1 VSDLA
6 AVLQQALALHQVGD
20 LQQAAE
26 LYRQVL
32 ARQPQHFDA
41 LHLLGVVARQS
52 GDAQQAFELITLALE
67 LDASQAVAHCNLG
80 AALQDL
86 GQPEAA
92 LASYERAIRLKPDY
106 AMALHNRGNALR
118 ILGRLDAA
126 LLSYDAALASLP
138 DYPEAFYHR
147 GLCYQALGQS
157 QAALDDYQLALQLR
171 AQYPQALCASGVA
184 LHSLQHYEVAIAEYE
199 KALRLQ
205 PDYAE
210 AWCNRGSALHK
221 LQEYEAALDS
231 YQHALEIRPDYAKAH
246 EYCGNAWH
254 ALAQPQLAI
263 TAYQQALACGGD
275 ALQLDYL
282 LATLGVGATPAAAPA
297 SYVKQLFDQYAGH
310 FDQHLQTVLGYQ
322 MPALL
327 DAAITRQRPAQ
338 QLATLATLDAGCGTG
353 LCGPYLRAYSR
364 SLIGVDLSE
373 KMLEQAALRGCY
385 DELTCSEL
393 SVYLSSQT
401 ARFDLIVAAD
411 VLVYIGNLAA
421 LFAAAKLA
429 LRNGGLFAFSVEQ
442 GSATRSEDFHLQASH
457 RYAHSGTYV
466 QRLAHQHGFSIAE
479 MQAAI
484 ARQDQGAD
492 IHSWVVVLKAG
503 GY

>member
-1 VSDLA
+1 MSDLTA
-6 AVLQQALALHQVGD
+6 LLQQALALHQAGD
-20 LQQAAE
+20 LRPAAE

-32 ARQPQHFDA
+32 EKQPQHFDA
-41 LHLLGVVARQS
+41 LHLLGVIARQN
-52 GDAQQAFELITLALE
+52 GEAQAAVELIRQALAI
-67 LDASQAVAHCNLG
+67 DASQAVAHCNLG

-92 LASYERAIRLKPDY
+92 LASYERAICLKPDY
-106 AMALHNRGNALR
+106 AMALQNRGNALR
-118 ILGRLDAA
+118 ILGRVDAA
-126 LLSYDAALASLP
+126 LLSYDAALAILP

-157 QAALDDYQLALQLR
+157 QAALDDYQQALQLR
-171 AQYPQALCASGVA
+171 ARYPQALCASGVA
-184 LHSLQHYEVAIAEYE
+184 LHSLQHYEAAIAEYE
-199 KALRLQ
+199 NALRLQ

-246 EYCGNAWH
+246 EYCGNVWC
-254 ALAQPQLAI
+254 ALEQPQQAI
-263 TAYQQALACGGD
+263 AAYQQALACGGD
-275 ALQLDYL
+275 ASQLDYL
-282 LATLGVGATPAAAPA
+282 LATLGVGATPVTAPSA
-297 SYVKQLFDQYAGH
+297 YVRQLFDQYAGH

-322 MPALL
+322 LPALL

-338 QLATLATLDAGCGTG
+338 QLATLDAGCGTG
-353 LCGPYLRAYSR
+353 LCGPYLRPYSH
-364 SLIGVDLSE
+364 SLSGVDLSE
-373 KMLEQAALRGCY
+373 KMLEQAAQTSLY
-385 DELTCSEL
+385 DELTCAEL
-393 SVYLSSQT
+393 SVYLMKQP
-401 ARFDLIVAAD
+401 ARFDLIMAAD
-411 VLVYIGNLAA
+411 VLVYIGDLAA

-429 LRNGGLFAFSVEQ
+429 LRSGGLFAFSVEQ
-442 GSATRSEDFHLQASH
+442 GSATQSEDFYLQASH

-492 IHSWVVVLKAG
+492 IDSWVVVLKASQ
-503 GY
+503 Y